1 MQEFESSGSDKGE
14 SLDLKTFLSLV
25 GPSSGAASQSLASE
39 RIVYFIRLLQVCVCM
54 CACVCVCVCVHTCVC
69 VCVCKVML
77 LKFSL
82 RQEQPVLFGSSS
94 RDVFC

>member
-39 RIVYFIRLLQVCVCM
+39 RIVYFIRLLQVCVCVCVCV
-54 CACVCVCVCVHTCVC
+54 CAYMCVCVCVKSC
-69 VCVCKVML
+69 
-77 LKFSL
+77 S
-82 RQEQPVLFGSSS
+82 
-94 RDVFC
+94 